1 MPESTM
7 TSSAKSSNAAK
18 AVTYDINHSYHLNNS
33 YSPGMT
39 LVNIVFDGRGY
50 PGWRRSIFISQE
62 KAWFHQCSL
71 QISRSKDIVDC
82 VIYSKTTKEVWD
94 SLKERFGKSNGANL
108 SPAKGTIRSNTRKAK
123 LTKSLE
129 DQRLIQFLGL
139 NDVYAQERENILMMS
154 PLPSM
159 DGAYSLLLQD
169 ENLREVYANAHFT
182 SDSASFIV
190 VEQGKQPNAQ
200 LLAEFAAF
208 MAT

>member
-1 MPESTM
+1 M

-18 AVTYDINHSYHLNNS
+18 STLCLMEEDIQDGGDLSLSAKKKLGFINVACK
-33 YSPGMT
+33 SPD
-39 LVNIVFDGRGY
+39 LKFAEY
-50 PGWRRSIFISQE
+50 EQWS
-62 KAWFHQCSL
+62 C
-71 QISRSKDIVDC
+71 DIVDC
-82 VIYSKTTKEVWD
+82 VIYSKTAKEVWD
-94 SLKERFGKSNGANL
+94 SLKQIFGKSNGANL
-108 SPAKGTIRSNTRKAK
+108 SPAKGTIRSNTRKTK

-190 VEQGKQPNAQ
+190 AEQGKQPNAQ